1 MKKIGK
7 FLKEHRIFT
16 MLMAIVVVCLVLIIT
31 VLINVFGGFG
41 EDANKYGN
49 RLEGIDKV
57 EITKKRESDFENNI
71 ANNEKIKSVDLR
83 AQGKIVYITIQVE
96 PGVMLEEAKSIAQKS
111 LDEFSDEEKAF
122 YDFQFMLKQN
132 STENSDGFIISGA
145 KNKNSAKPSWNNNR
159 VVETEDTTA

>member
-7 FLKEHRIFT
+7 FFKEHRIFT
-16 MLMAIVVVCLVLIIT
+16 MLMAIVVVCMVLIIT
-31 VLINVFGGFG
+31 VFVNVFGGFG
-41 EDANKYGN
+41 DDANKYGN

-57 EITKKRESDFENNI
+57 KISEKKESDFENNV

-83 AQGKIVYITIQVE
+83 VQGKIIYITIQVE
-96 PGVMLEEAKSIAQKS
+96 PGVALEEAQGIAQKS

-132 STENSDGFIISGA
+132 STDNSDGFIISGS
-145 KNKNSAKPSWNNNR
+145 KNANGTKLSWNNNR
-159 VVETEDTTA
+159 PVKPEEATA